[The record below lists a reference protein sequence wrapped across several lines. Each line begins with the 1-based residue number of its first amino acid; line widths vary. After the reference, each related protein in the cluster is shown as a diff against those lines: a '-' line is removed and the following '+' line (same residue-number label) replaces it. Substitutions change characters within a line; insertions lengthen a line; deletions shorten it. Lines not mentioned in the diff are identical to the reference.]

1 MPLAKT
7 ETQHANSQTAQQLTP
22 SQRTAKS
29 RWTSY
34 MNVPQKVVLLLSTL
48 AMVFV
53 LLFMDGMNY
62 DGIGAAAAGGIATIA
77 AGIYILR
84 KSDTQ

>member
-1 MPLAKT
+1 
-7 ETQHANSQTAQQLTP
+7 
-22 SQRTAKS
+22 
-29 RWTSY
+29 